1 MLNSVYLMMRACLFF
16 FLVGLFVSMNA
27 SANLLFEVLDDGP
40 VGLEWRIVNDNV
52 MGGRSRGDFE
62 ISEESLSFFGAT
74 NTNGGGFSSIR
85 SFLDEPVPSES
96 KKMKLLIKGDGRSY
110 TVILRERRSR
120 ASFWATFESKSGL
133 WQEVIIPLDSFW
145 PNWRGRRLDYRPIEA
160 SKIREVGLMI
170 YDGEDG
176 PFAFDVKKI
185 EII

>member
-1 MLNSVYLMMRACLFF
+1 
-16 FLVGLFVSMNA
+16 MNA

-52 MGGRSRGDFE
+52 MGGRSRGDYE

-120 ASFWATFESKSGL
+120 ASFWATLRVRMVYGRKLSFRWIRFGQTGEAVVSIIGL
-133 WQEVIIPLDSFW
+133 LSRQKLE
-145 PNWRGRRLDYRPIEA
+145 R
-160 SKIREVGLMI
+160 
-170 YDGEDG
+170 
-176 PFAFDVKKI
+176 
-185 EII
+185 

>member
-1 MLNSVYLMMRACLFF
+1 MLNSVSLMKRACLFF

-62 ISEESLSFFGAT
+62 ISEESLSFFGVT

-96 KKMKLLIKGDGRSY
+96 KKMKLLI
-110 TVILRERRSR
+110 LL
-120 ASFWATFESKSGL
+120 A
-133 WQEVIIPLDSFW
+133 
-145 PNWRGRRLDYRPIEA
+145 
-160 SKIREVGLMI
+160 M
-170 YDGEDG
+170 
-176 PFAFDVKKI
+176 
-185 EII
+185 

>member
-1 MLNSVYLMMRACLFF
+1 MLNSVYLMKRACFFF

-96 KKMKLLIKGDGRSY
+96 KK
-110 TVILRERRSR
+110 
-120 ASFWATFESKSGL
+120 
-133 WQEVIIPLDSFW
+133 
-145 PNWRGRRLDYRPIEA
+145 
-160 SKIREVGLMI
+160 
-170 YDGEDG
+170 
-176 PFAFDVKKI
+176 
-185 EII
+185 